1 MLGSYLQLSA
11 QATNQAEAEI
21 RTVLEKQVAAWNRGD
36 KEAFMLGYWQ
46 NDSLRFV
53 GKSGVTQ
60 GWQATLER
68 YQKNYPDKAAM
79 GTLRFDLLSVDLLG
93 ADAAYVLGRFTL
105 VRGAADKPETQSG
118 MFSLVFR
125 RKQGRWKIVLDH
137 TS

>member
-1 MLGSYLQLSA
+1 MCTSLAA
-11 QATNQAEAEI
+11 QTANQNEAEI
-21 RTVLEKQVAAWNRGD
+21 RTVLDKQLAAWNRAD
-36 KEAFMLGYWQ
+36 KESFMLGYWQ
-46 NDSLRFV
+46 SDSLRFV

-79 GTLRFDLLSVDLLG
+79 GTLKFDIFTVDLLG
-93 ADAAYVLGRFTL
+93 PDAAYVLGKFTL
-105 VRGAADKPETQSG
+105 VRGTADKPETQSG
-118 MFSLVFR
+118 MFSLVFK